1 MRGSVLLRVVVLGGA
16 LAAFAVPAAAQQRS
30 QSKPQYNPPV
40 ETQPYQVQPFSAER
54 QMQRYNQPTLPDPV
68 RDRARAERDRL
79 KRLGLPYF
87 DPDAKAPGAPG
98 TGTPGGAAQPG
109 GIGITAMTGAAPP
122 DPNFSRMDT
131 NRDGI
136 VSRQEYLNAQS
147 RTVPPSVRNTWRE
160 RPFVERAN
168 SRFRTNDLNKDGR
181 ITPDEMS
188 SSPAYAPPPGPG
200 PASYGQPGQ
209 GPRFGAPGRR

>member
-16 LAAFAVPAAAQQRS
+16 LAALAMPAAAQQRP
-30 QSKPQYNPPV
+30 QSKPQYNPPI

-98 TGTPGGAAQPG
+98 IGTPGGATTPG
-109 GIGITAMTGAAPP
+109 GIGITAVPGSAPP

-181 ITPDEMS
+181 ITPDKMS
-188 SSPAYAPPPGPG
+188 PSPAFAPPPGP
-200 PASYGQPGQ
+200 SPGQ
-209 GPRFGAPGRR
+209 RFGTSGRR